1 MKEIYEAVIFDLDGT
16 LIDSEKNYALSD
28 GKLFS
33 DYGLVFSDEIR
44 REFIGKGVEEFL
56 RLLREEYGID
66 EDPQVLLEKKNRY
79 YLDIA
84 RSNTHVF
91 PEMERLLKALH
102 TLRIPMAVASGSPLE
117 IIKEMLSICNIE
129 QYFRVVVSSQET
141 ARGKPHPDVFLEA
154 ARRLGIDPGRCLV
167 LEDSPRAASKT
178 QAKNLT
184 IDDGWGKVMVGASTG
199 GQQSWESDQLRQS
212 IFTYYF
218 VDGLRKNNGSVRNA
232 FYYAQPRVSDRVR
245 SEKGAEQNPQIM
257 ATTNN
262 WDMKLAKP
270 R

>member
-1 MKEIYEAVIFDLDGT
+1 M
-16 LIDSEKNYALSD
+16 
-28 GKLFS
+28 
-33 DYGLVFSDEIR
+33 
-44 REFIGKGVEEFL
+44 
-56 RLLREEYGID
+56 
-66 EDPQVLLEKKNRY
+66 
-79 YLDIA
+79 
-84 RSNTHVF
+84 
-91 PEMERLLKALH
+91 
-102 TLRIPMAVASGSPLE
+102 
-117 IIKEMLSICNIE
+117 
-129 QYFRVVVSSQET
+129 
-141 ARGKPHPDVFLEA
+141 
-154 ARRLGIDPGRCLV
+154 
-167 LEDSPRAASKT
+167 
-178 QAKNLT
+178 
-184 IDDGWGKVMVGASTG
+184 DDGWGKVMVGASTG